1 MKVLNLTS
9 KLNKM
14 NIPFVVVDVNDYN
27 KDIVFQINNKTFKA
41 GFTDASG
48 IVEDF
53 CREICW
59 DNVDQEMQRV
69 FYSNFNK
76 LLISANA

>member
-14 NIPFVVVDVNDYN
+14 NTLFVIVDVNGYN
-27 KDIVFQINNKTFKA
+27 KDIVFQVNGKTFKA

-48 IVEDF
+48 VVEDF
-53 CREICW
+53 CQEICW
-59 DNVDQEMQRV
+59 DNSEQEMQRT
-69 FYSNFNK
+69 FYKNFNQ